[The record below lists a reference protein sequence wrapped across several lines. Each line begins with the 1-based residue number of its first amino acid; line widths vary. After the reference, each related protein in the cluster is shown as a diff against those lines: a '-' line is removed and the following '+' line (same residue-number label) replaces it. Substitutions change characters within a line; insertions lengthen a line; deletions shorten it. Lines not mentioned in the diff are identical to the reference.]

1 MLSNV
6 KHIFKLDP
14 NKEISD
20 ENLQKVC
27 ESGTDLILVGGTDG
41 VTEDNVLDLLARVRR
56 YSVPLAL
63 EVTNTDSVT
72 QGFDHYFIPS
82 VFNTN
87 DMKYRDGILA
97 DALEEHF
104 PVIDFEEIS
113 LLPYIILNED
123 SKAFKKSNAYLPD
136 DDSLTSTL
144 HMMDKLYKFP
154 YVYIE
159 YSGTLGEL
167 ETVKA
172 LKETLEH
179 SKLIY
184 GGGIKIKEEAEMF
197 GEVADIIVV
206 GNAIYDDLKNALKT
220 VARSK

>member
-41 VTEDNVLDLLARVRR
+41 ITEDNVLDLLARVRR

-87 DMKYRDGILA
+87 DMKYRDGILV
-97 DALEEHF
+97 DALEDHF
-104 PVIDFEEIS
+104 QVIDFEEIS
-113 LLPYIILNED
+113 LFPYIILNED
-123 SKAFKKSNAYLPD
+123 SKAFKKSNAYLPPED
-136 DDSLTSTL
+136 ALTSTL

-154 YVYIE
+154 YIYIE
-159 YSGTLGEL
+159 YSGTLGQI

-172 LKETLEH
+172 IKETLEH
-179 SKLIY
+179 SKMIY
-184 GGGIKIKEEAEMF
+184 GGGIKNKEESEMF
-197 GEVADIIVV
+197 SKVADIIVV

-220 VARSK
+220 VVRSK

>member
-41 VTEDNVLDLLARVRR
+41 ITEDNVLDLLARVRR

-87 DMKYRDGILA
+87 DMKYRDGILV
-97 DALEEHF
+97 DALEDHF
-104 PVIDFEEIS
+104 QVIDFEEIS
-113 LLPYIILNED
+113 LFPYIILNED
-123 SKAFKKSNAYLPD
+123 SKAFKKSNAYLPPED
-136 DDSLTSTL
+136 ALTSTL

-154 YVYIE
+154 YIYIE
-159 YSGTLGEL
+159 YSGTLGQI

-172 LKETLEH
+172 IKETLEH
-179 SKLIY
+179 SKMIY
-184 GGGIKIKEEAEMF
+184 GGGIKNKEEAEMF
-197 GEVADIIVV
+197 SKVADIIVV

-220 VARSK
+220 VVRSK

>member
-41 VTEDNVLDLLARVRR
+41 ITEDNVLDLLARVRR

-87 DMKYRDGILA
+87 DMKYRDGILV
-97 DALEEHF
+97 DALEDHF
-104 PVIDFEEIS
+104 QVIDFEEIS
-113 LLPYIILNED
+113 LFPYIILNED
-123 SKAFKKSNAYLPD
+123 SKAFKKTNAYLPPED
-136 DDSLTSTL
+136 ALTSTL

-154 YVYIE
+154 YIYIE
-159 YSGTLGEL
+159 YSGTLGQI

-172 LKETLEH
+172 IKETLEH
-179 SKLIY
+179 SKMIY
-184 GGGIKIKEEAEMF
+184 GGGIKNKEEAEMF
-197 GEVADIIVV
+197 SKVADIIVV

-220 VARSK
+220 VVRSK

>member
-87 DMKYRDGILA
+87 DMKYRDGILV
-97 DALEEHF
+97 DALEDHF

-113 LLPYIILNED
+113 LFPYIILNED
-123 SKAFKKSNAYLPD
+123 SKAFKKSNAYLPPED
-136 DDSLTSTL
+136 ALTSTL
-144 HMMDKLYKFP
+144 HMMDKLYKLP
-154 YVYIE
+154 YIYIE

-172 LKETLEH
+172 IKETLEH
-179 SKLIY
+179 SKVIY
-184 GGGIKIKEEAEMF
+184 GGGIKNKEEAEAF
-197 GEVADIIVV
+197 SEVADIVVV

>member
-63 EVTNTDSVT
+63 EVTNMDSVT

-87 DMKYRDGILA
+87 DMKYRDGILV
-97 DALEEHF
+97 DALEDHF

-123 SKAFKKSNAYLPD
+123 SKAFKKSNAYLPPKD
-136 DDSLTSTL
+136 ALMSTL
-144 HMMDKLYKFP
+144 HMMDKLYKLP
-154 YVYIE
+154 YIYIE

-172 LKETLEH
+172 IKETLEH
-179 SKLIY
+179 SKVIY
-184 GGGIKIKEEAEMF
+184 GGGIKNKEEAEAF
-197 GEVADIIVV
+197 SEVADIVVV

>member
-20 ENLQKVC
+20 ENLQRVC

-63 EVTNTDSVT
+63 EVTNVDSVT
-72 QGFDHYFIPS
+72 AGFDHYFVPS
-82 VFNTN
+82 VFNTDDIN
-87 DMKYRDGILA
+87 YRDGILA
-97 DALEEHF
+97 QALESHF

-113 LLPYIILNED
+113 LFPYIILNED

-136 DDSLTSTL
+136 EKRLTSIL

-154 YVYIE
+154 YIYIE
-159 YSGTLGEL
+159 YSGKLGSIDK
-167 ETVKA
+167 VK
-172 LKETLEH
+172 EISNTLEN
-179 SKLIY
+179 SKMIY
-184 GGGIKIKEEAEMF
+184 GGGIRNAEEAGEYS
-197 GEVADIIVV
+197 EVADIVVV
-206 GNAIYDDLKNALKT
+206 GNAIYDDLKQALKT